1 MAKLTEQKIAEAAD
15 WVRKNGLMEHG
26 GAKLKDFCKAMSISH
41 ECYYNW
47 MQREIEFSA
56 AIKKAKEQFKKQLE
70 IDIVKSLARSA
81 TGYDYEQTTKEYRG
95 DGSAGKLIKKVVKTV
110 HVEPNVGAGIFL
122 LTNLN
127 PRDWKNKQQNDI
139 TVDTEQDN
147 SIQVEIID
155 KREQI
160 DGNGA

>member
-1 MAKLTEQKIAEAAD
+1 MAKLTKQKIAEASD

-26 GAKLKDFCKAMSISH
+26 GAMLKDFCKAIDI
-41 ECYYNW
+41 CCDTYYEW
-47 MQREIEFSA
+47 MRKDEFSE

-95 DGSAGKLIKKVVKTV
+95 DGSTGKLIKKVVKTV

-127 PRDWKNKQQNDI
+127 PQEWQNKQRQDI
-139 TVDTEQDN
+139 SLETEADN

-155 KREQI
+155 KREQVETKE
-160 DGNGA
+160 

>member
-1 MAKLTEQKIAEAAD
+1 MAKLTKQKIAEASD
-15 WVRKNGLMEHG
+15 WVRKNGLMEYG
-26 GAKLKDFCKAMSISH
+26 GALLKDFCKAMSISH

-47 MQREIEFSA
+47 MSRDVEFSE

-70 IDIVKSLARSA
+70 VDIVKSLARSA
-81 TGYDYEQTTKEYRG
+81 KGYDYEQTTKEYKG
-95 DGSAGKLIKKVVKTV
+95 DGQTGKLIKKVVKTV

-127 PRDWKNKQQNDI
+127 PQEWQNKQRQDI
-139 TVDTEQDN
+139 SLETEADN

-155 KREQI
+155 KREQVETKE
-160 DGNGA
+160 